1 MTTKTRSRRT
11 WLAAASAIAVTMA
24 LAVAGCGKSGEEPQA
39 EAPVASPQANPAL
52 QERLPAEIKQAGVV
66 QIGTEALYPPFES
79 FGPDNKTI
87 VGLDP
92 DLATALGQVLGVK
105 VNMTHT
111 SFEGLLTALDG
122 GRYDLVMAAV
132 TDTKARQE
140 KYDFVDYFMTGQ
152 SIVVKKGNPT
162 GIKGIA
168 DLCGKNVA
176 ALTAS
181 TQQKHCAANPIKVT
195 ALPSD
200 KEALLQVQ
208 TGRAD
213 ASFTQDAVAA
223 YNAKT
228 IGGGAQFEVANSEP
242 LLPTPVGMVFN
253 KNETQLRDAVQ
264 AALKEVIAAGTYD
277 QILQKYD
284 LTSGALKDAPIN
296 SGTA

>member
-24 LAVAGCGKSGEEPQA
+24 LAVAGCGKSGEEQA

-176 ALTAS
+176 VLTAS
-181 TQQKHCAANPIKVT
+181 TQQKLLGEFNQKDCAANPIKV
-195 ALPSD
+195 
-200 KEALLQVQ
+200 
-208 TGRAD
+208 
-213 ASFTQDAVAA
+213 
-223 YNAKT
+223 KT

>member
-1 MTTKTRSRRT
+1 MRGPRSTRRPWRGAGT
-11 WLAAASAIAVTMA
+11 LAA
-24 LAVAGCGKSGEEPQA
+24 LAVLALLTTACGGDDTDDA
-39 EAPVASPQANPAL
+39 TTGAPAQQKK
-52 QERLPAEIKQAGVV
+52 QELHDQLPDKIKQAGAVK
-66 QIGTEALYPPFES
+66 IGTEALYPPFES

-162 GIKGIA
+162 GIKGIT

-176 ALTAS
+176 VLTAS
-181 TQQKHCAANPIKVT
+181 TQQKLLGEFNQKECAAN
-195 ALPSD
+195 
-200 KEALLQVQ
+200 
-208 TGRAD
+208 
-213 ASFTQDAVAA
+213 
-223 YNAKT
+223 
-228 IGGGAQFEVANSEP
+228 
-242 LLPTPVGMVFN
+242 
-253 KNETQLRDAVQ
+253 
-264 AALKEVIAAGTYD
+264 
-277 QILQKYD
+277 
-284 LTSGALKDAPIN
+284 
-296 SGTA
+296 